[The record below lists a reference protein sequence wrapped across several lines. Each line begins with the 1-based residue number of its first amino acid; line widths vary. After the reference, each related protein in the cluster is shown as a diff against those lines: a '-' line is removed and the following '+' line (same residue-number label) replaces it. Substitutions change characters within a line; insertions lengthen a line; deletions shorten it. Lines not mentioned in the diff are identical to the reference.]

1 MQDMR
6 NVKVKGY
13 RLWVIGV
20 LLVSTSVM
28 AQAVDYNP
36 NKRVQ
41 NTEYRSQTEYSVQ
54 STSVPSVGFQSTSVI
69 VGSGSGYSANPV
81 LNEDGTASYDGAEGT
96 NRIGKIRRDPATP
109 GTPFTPGEGGEQFPL
124 GDAVLPLMLL
134 ICAYC
139 CFIAFRRR
147 GIVNKKT
154 DKTLL
159 NDFNAMHILY

>member
-1 MQDMR
+1 MR
-6 NVKVKGY
+6 KIKVKGY

-41 NTEYRSQTEYSVQ
+41 NTEYRSQTEYGVQ

-81 LNEDGTASYDGAEGT
+81 LNEDGTATYDGAEGT
-96 NRIGKIRRDPATP
+96 TRIGKIRRDPATP
-109 GTPFTPGEGGEQFPL
+109 GTPSTPGAGGEQFPI
-124 GDAVLPLMLL
+124 GDGLIPLALL
-134 ICAYC
+134 ALAYLLWRV
-139 CFIAFRRR
+139 ARRR
-147 GIVNKKT
+147 A
-154 DKTLL
+154 LSR
-159 NDFNAMHILY
+159 

>member
-41 NTEYRSQTEYSVQ
+41 NTEYRSQTEYGVQ

-96 NRIGKIRRDPATP
+96 TRIGKIRRDATP
-109 GTPFTPGEGGEQFPL
+109 GTPFTPGEGGEQFPM
-124 GDAVLPLMLL
+124 GDAVLPLMMLAM
-134 ICAYC
+134 AYMLV
-139 CFIAFRRR
+139 RRYR
-147 GIVNKKT
+147 KVSEKYRKEPKN
-154 DKTLL
+154 
-159 NDFNAMHILY
+159 N

>member
-96 NRIGKIRRDPATP
+96 TRIGKIRRDPGTPSTP
-109 GTPFTPGEGGEQFPL
+109 GAGNEQERFPI
-124 GDAVLPLMLL
+124 GDGLIPLALL
-134 ICAYC
+134 ALAYLLWRV
-139 CFIAFRRR
+139 ARRR
-147 GIVNKKT
+147 A
-154 DKTLL
+154 LSR
-159 NDFNAMHILY
+159 